1 MNKQITAIRKG
12 ELALAVLA
20 IRDMPADKWL
30 SQFKPHEVEWLTTT
44 PEGMQTCSRSPIDR
58 EKVLEV
64 LSGNL
69 PEKVSQSDSGELQ
82 LTGDVIAS
90 RTYVSAPVNV
100 QQIITTDKG
109 EFYALQP
116 MMVRLK
122 PLYAVEN
129 FERIFYDSLLEID
142 VSPDV
147 EYISAQ
153 NRARLVKKIKVVIKE
168 YVLKELDK
176 VGEE

>member
-44 PEGMQTCSRSPIDR
+44 PEGMQTCSRSPTDR

-82 LTGDVIAS
+82 SAS
-90 RTYVSAPVNV
+90 FIVKGGVHGVPFNV

-129 FERIFYDSLLEID
+129 FERIFYDSLLAID

-153 NRARLVKKIKVVIKE
+153 NKARLVKKIKVVIKE